1 MKNGF
6 TLIEMMIVMMAIALL
21 FMLTIPNIAKTISVI
36 ETSGCR
42 SQVSL
47 VDTAILQYKLENNR
61 FPTQLEDLIYAGFLK
76 NEQRYCQN
84 GREITIENNQAIVR

>member
-1 MKNGF
+1 MKKGF

-21 FMLTIPNIAKTISVI
+21 FMLTIPNISKTISII
-36 ETSGCR
+36 ETSGCK

-61 FPTQLEDLIYAGFLK
+61 FPLHMEDLISAGFLK
-76 NEQRYCQN
+76 EEQRFCQN
-84 GREITIENNQAIVR
+84 RREITIENNQATVR